1 MSICSQ
7 INSKLGLLL
16 GFSGLECIL
25 FDLKSEMELLR
36 VDTKGGARPLVFSEN
51 FVAWAQADQL
61 SAQVFRKN
69 YLIVKE
75 PIHGREILSV
85 TSIDGVIFTGSEDT
99 TVKVIRDGIV
109 QQTYS
114 SQEASVKCLATRK
127 AVENVL
133 VLSAGSKMQAH
144 LHLFKAGKLIPLS

>member
-85 TSIDGVIFTGSEDT
+85 TSIDGVILTGSEDT

-114 SQEASVKCLATRK
+114 NHIVKVQLATRK
-127 AVENVL
+127 AVDNVL

-144 LHLFKAGKLIPLS
+144 LHLFKAGKLIPLC